1 MPRMDTRRMLSMS
14 ATVMV
19 LLLIAPACMHLTRAN
34 AFQKATNPEQFERQM
49 WDAVKA
55 AKWLDVR
62 AHMAESY
69 RCTLPNGGH
78 SRAEMLDFLQSMKL
92 AGYNMSNVKSSP
104 NGADIVLTYDL
115 ELQGMVAGQPI
126 PPGRVHVLT
135 VWQGVKRGW
144 IEVAQSI
151 TTDNPWPRGPAMMMP
166 Q

>member
-1 MPRMDTRRMLSMS
+1 MPGMESRRMLSMS
-14 ATVMV
+14 AAV
-19 LLLIAPACMHLTRAN
+19 LALLAGQACIHLTRAN

-55 AKWLDVR
+55 AKWLDVH
-62 AHMAESY
+62 AHIAESY

-78 SRAEMLDFLQSMKL
+78 SRAEMMDFLRSMKL
-92 AGYNMSNVKSSP
+92 AGYTMSSVQSSP

-126 PPGRVHVLT
+126 PPGRLHVLT
-135 VWQGVKRGW
+135 VWQGVKHGW

-151 TTDNPWPRGPAMMMP
+151 TTDGPWPGGPAMMMR

>member
-1 MPRMDTRRMLSMS
+1 MPRMMTRRMLSIGAAALALMM
-14 ATVMV
+14 AV
-19 LLLIAPACMHLTRAN
+19 ACIHVSRAS

-55 AKWLDVR
+55 GKWLDVR

-69 RCTLPNGGH
+69 RCAMPNGAH
-78 SRAEMLDFLQSMKL
+78 SRAEMMDFLKSMKL
-92 AGYNMSNVKSSP
+92 QGFKISNLQSSP
-104 NGADIVLTYDL
+104 NGADMVMTYDL
-115 ELQGMVAGQPI
+115 ELQGMASGQPI

-144 IEVAQSI
+144 IEVAQSF
-151 TTDNPWPRGPAMMMP
+151 TPEGQWPAGPAMMMR